1 MPQEWLDDRV
11 HLLEAD
17 TCAMSLI
24 NGGDWAPARRK
35 RRSWSVEDKR
45 RIVEESLA
53 DGAPIAEVAR
63 RHDLNA
69 NQLFTWRRRFGVEQL
84 EPHSHPAERLAPI
97 LPVTIMADTT
107 TSVHGSTGQME
118 IVLARGDRV
127 IVWADVETAALMR
140 VLQVMAQS

>member
-1 MPQEWLDDRV
+1 
-11 HLLEAD
+11 
-17 TCAMSLI
+17 MSLI

-53 DGAPIAEVAR
+53 DGASIAEVAR

-69 NQLFTWRRRFGVEQL
+69 DQLFTWRRRFGVEEL

>member
-1 MPQEWLDDRV
+1 MRPIAQGDRTYRVWRLFELFPCVASWTVSLRRGPPSFKRRGLGYISQEWLDDRV

-53 DGAPIAEVAR
+53 DGASIAEVAR

-69 NQLFTWRRRFGVEQL
+69 NQLFTLKWLDLFEQ
-84 EPHSHPAERLAPI
+84 PI
-97 LPVTIMADTT
+97 GF
-107 TSVHGSTGQME
+107 S
-118 IVLARGDRV
+118 
-127 IVWADVETAALMR
+127 
-140 VLQVMAQS
+140 

>member
-1 MPQEWLDDRV
+1 
-11 HLLEAD
+11 
-17 TCAMSLI
+17 MSLI

-53 DGAPIAEVAR
+53 DGASIAEVAR

-84 EPHSHPAERLAPI
+84 ERTHAARTAVYLDVSPFWRLAFYMF
-97 LPVTIMADTT
+97 VF
-107 TSVHGSTGQME
+107 Q
-118 IVLARGDRV
+118 
-127 IVWADVETAALMR
+127 AA
-140 VLQVMAQS
+140 